1 MKAIAVFVICAFVGL
16 MVLGAGCTQP
26 ATGPQTSAQ
35 TPTPTTSP
43 AEPTGQQTVT
53 TPAVTPTLGY
63 IAGPIPSQYEVIVE
77 VDRNRVA
84 TNPLLTATFR
94 GGKGINFISTM
105 EVVVSRSDGQ
115 VISKIQEKPQVN
127 SKVEIMGTQGTDR
140 VEIFVTLVNGE
151 RYRIYDQSLAF
162 RSYN

>member
-1 MKAIAVFVICAFVGL
+1 MKAVVVIGICAFVGR
-16 MVLGAGCTQP
+16 MVLGAGCTLP
-26 ATGPQTSAQ
+26 ATGPSTQAT
-35 TPTPTTSP
+35 TPVPTT
-43 AEPTGQQTVT
+43 AEPTTQQTVA
-53 TPAVTPTLGY
+53 TPEVTPTLGY
-63 IAGPIPSQYEVIVE
+63 IAGSIPTQYEVIVE

-84 TNPLLTATFR
+84 TNPLITATFR

-140 VEIFVTLVNGE
+140 VEIFVTLVNGD
-151 RYRIYDQSLAF
+151 RYRIKDESLAF
-162 RSYN
+162 RSYS